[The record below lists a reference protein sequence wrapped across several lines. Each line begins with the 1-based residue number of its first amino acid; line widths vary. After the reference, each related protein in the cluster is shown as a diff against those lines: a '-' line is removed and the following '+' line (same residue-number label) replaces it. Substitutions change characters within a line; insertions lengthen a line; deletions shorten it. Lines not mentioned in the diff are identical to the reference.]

1 MGRRRAASPRRHRR
15 SGAGSAAHR
24 RGDGR
29 YPDRQLPSGGRTT
42 ALPGKPRKRGSQF
55 LLSCGS
61 GSFRRRNFRSAICS
75 RALAATGNERS
86 DGASFGAHRRELE
99 QVHARQLPGR
109 GETDFAKRREPGSR
123 GHFSQRP
130 SQQSHV
136 AGGSRSQIPR
146 LRARE
151 IAVGAPGE
159 SHRQSARAG
168 KNRVHTRADERFGG
182 KGNPREP
189 ALNVPR
195 TTKRAPTMMGGV
207 ILSAALRN
215 NCSRFAKAWRYDNQI
230 GDIFMKRYVP
240 LTLFF
245 LTTLLTT
252 AGFCQKLRPV
262 TLGLTG
268 KSLTTLIFE
277 MSIRRGHFKQQGL
290 DVKLI
295 TIRQS
300 DVIIKATMAGELNL
314 MSVIPTAILASVRG
328 LPIRTIAVNV
338 DNAPYV
344 LVGRPQIKSMNDL
357 KGKKIAVSSLGGMS
371 TLVVREIVA
380 RSGL

>member
-1 MGRRRAASPRRHRR
+1 M
-15 SGAGSAAHR
+15 
-24 RGDGR
+24 
-29 YPDRQLPSGGRTT
+29 
-42 ALPGKPRKRGSQF
+42 
-55 LLSCGS
+55 
-61 GSFRRRNFRSAICS
+61 
-75 RALAATGNERS
+75 
-86 DGASFGAHRRELE
+86 
-99 QVHARQLPGR
+99 
-109 GETDFAKRREPGSR
+109 
-123 GHFSQRP
+123 
-130 SQQSHV
+130 
-136 AGGSRSQIPR
+136 
-146 LRARE
+146 
-151 IAVGAPGE
+151 
-159 SHRQSARAG
+159 
-168 KNRVHTRADERFGG
+168 
-182 KGNPREP
+182 
-189 ALNVPR
+189 
-195 TTKRAPTMMGGV
+195 
-207 ILSAALRN
+207 
-215 NCSRFAKAWRYDNQI
+215 
-230 GDIFMKRYVP
+230 GDIFMKRCVP

-245 LTTLLTT
+245 LTTLLAT

-300 DVIIKATMAGELNL
+300 DVIIKATMAGELNF

-344 LVGRPQIKSMNDL
+344 LVGRPQIKSMSDL

-380 RSGL
+380 RSGLDPDRDVTYLAVGGSETRSGAMGAGFVDAALMTIPLNYAPERQGIYLSGLGPGLCALSNERNLRFAGLLRGQPRFGSRCSARNGGGARDVKERKSEMVTFLKGFWKCPKTKQRRAMNFWSTTCPTT